1 MTYFY
6 KTYSWPQGE
15 PGISEETR
23 TLWEHIAKKKNWR
36 IVQLP
41 NGFFQAE
48 YKDADCKCNSEKC
61 VCDKWIDVTRRE
73 TLESCEASID
83 GSINNYVKKLEF
95 LKGPKVVKTFK

>member
-6 KTYSWPQGE
+6 KTYSWGNNSTQ
-15 PGISEETR
+15 GISEETR
-23 TLWEHIAKKKNWR
+23 TLWEHIAKKENWR

-48 YKDADCKCNSEKC
+48 YKDLSEEE
-61 VCDKWIDVTRRE
+61 KWIDVTRRE
-73 TLESCEASID
+73 TLESCEAAIA
-83 GSINNYVKKLEF
+83 GSISHYSKKLEF

>member
-6 KTYSWPQGE
+6 KTYSWGNNSTQ
-15 PGISEETR
+15 GISEETR
-23 TLWEHIAKKKNWR
+23 TLWEHIAKKENWR

-48 YKDADCKCNSEKC
+48 YKDLSEEE
-61 VCDKWIDVTRRE
+61 KWIDVTRRE
-73 TLESCEASID
+73 TLESCEAAID
-83 GSINNYVKKLEF
+83 GSISNYSKKLEF

>member
-6 KTYSWPQGE
+6 KTYSWGNNSTQ
-15 PGISEETR
+15 GISEETR
-23 TLWEHIAKKKNWR
+23 TLWEHIAKKQNWR

-48 YKDADCKCNSEKC
+48 YKDLSEEE
-61 VCDKWIDVTRRE
+61 KWIDVTRRE
-73 TLESCEASID
+73 TLESCEAAID
-83 GSINNYVKKLEF
+83 GSINHYSKKLEF

>member
-6 KTYSWPQGE
+6 KTYSWGNNSTQ
-15 PGISEETR
+15 GISEETR
-23 TLWEHIAKKKNWR
+23 TLWEHIAKKQNWR

-48 YKDADCKCNSEKC
+48 YKNLSEEE
-61 VCDKWIDVTRRE
+61 KWIDVTRRE
-73 TLESCEASID
+73 TLESCEAAID
-83 GSINNYVKKLEF
+83 GSIGHYTKKLEF

>member
-6 KTYSWPQGE
+6 KTYSWGNNSTQ
-15 PGISEETR
+15 GISEETR
-23 TLWEHIAKKKNWR
+23 TLWEHIAKKENWR

-48 YKDADCKCNSEKC
+48 YKDQNDEE
-61 VCDKWIDVTRRE
+61 KWIDVTRRE
-73 TLESCEASID
+73 TLESCEAAID
-83 GSINNYVKKLEF
+83 GSIDHYSKKLDF

>member
-6 KTYSWPQGE
+6 KTYSWGNNSTQ
-15 PGISEETR
+15 GISEETR
-23 TLWEHIAKKKNWR
+23 TLWEHIAKKENWR

-48 YKDADCKCNSEKC
+48 YKDLNEEE
-61 VCDKWIDVTRRE
+61 KWIDVTRRE
-73 TLESCEASID
+73 TLESCEAAID
-83 GSINNYVKKLEF
+83 GSISHYSKKLEF

>member
-6 KTYSWPQGE
+6 KTYSWGNNSTQ
-15 PGISEETR
+15 GISEETR
-23 TLWEHIAKKKNWR
+23 TLWEHIAKKENWR

-48 YKDADCKCNSEKC
+48 YLDLNDEE
-61 VCDKWIDVTRRE
+61 KWIDVTRRE
-73 TLESCEASID
+73 TLESCEAAID
-83 GSINNYVKKLEF
+83 GSINHYSKKLEF

>member
-6 KTYSWPQGE
+6 KTYSWGNNSTQ
-15 PGISEETR
+15 GISEETR
-23 TLWEHIAKKKNWR
+23 TLWEHIAKKQNWR

-48 YKDADCKCNSEKC
+48 YKDPNDKE
-61 VCDKWIDVTRRE
+61 KWIDVTRRE
-73 TLESCEASID
+73 TLESCEAAID
-83 GSINNYVKKLEF
+83 GSISHYSKKLEF

>member
-6 KTYSWPQGE
+6 KTYSWSQGDS
-15 PGISEETR
+15 GIPEETR

-48 YKDADCKCNSEKC
+48 YKDPKNEEN
-61 VCDKWIDVTRRE
+61 WIDVTRRE
-73 TLESCEASID
+73 TLESCEAAID
-83 GSINNYVKKLEF
+83 GSISHYTKKLEF
-95 LKGPKVVKTFK
+95 LKGPKIVKTFK